1 VTSSDL
7 TETDRGRKTGWLSI
21 PPPLAFVVAF
31 ICGRGLDRLVATGMF
46 AETAAKARPVGFA
59 LVAVGALFAVS
70 AVATFIRR
78 WTTIVPHGRPR
89 VLVTTGAYRV
99 TRNPMYVGL
108 TLAYVGVAVLTC
120 AVAPLAT
127 LLLPLWFLSAA
138 IIPREER
145 SLLETFGDDYRRYA
159 ARTRRWI

>member
-1 VTSSDL
+1 MASL
-7 TETDRGRKTGWLSI
+7 ERTECDRGRKAGWVSI
-21 PPPLAFVVAF
+21 PPPLVFVVAF
-31 ICGRGLDRLVATGMF
+31 VCGRGLDRLVATDML
-46 AETAAKARPVGFA
+46 AEIAAKARPLGFA
-59 LVAVGALFAVS
+59 LMAAGALFAAS
-70 AVATFIRR
+70 AVASFIRR

-89 VLVTTGAYRV
+89 ALVTTGAYRV

-108 TLAYVGVAVLTC
+108 TLTYLGIAVVTC

-127 LLLPLWFLSAA
+127 LLLPLWFLSAT

-145 SLLETFGDDYRRYA
+145 SLLETFGDEYRRYA